1 MLSGRLEGK
10 SKKKL
15 HDLIR
20 KKSAGAIPLIAEA
33 LLKIATSSQ
42 IREFP
47 GIARSL
53 RVFEEKLIQDDKDL
67 EEAISCLYITLHNMG
82 SIYSEEEKNILRS
95 KGGYLCYPGGFSP
108 LLHAGDFIRKDTVIA
123 DLGSGNGLQGL
134 LLQQLYPHKK
144 TIQIELSKEMIR
156 IGKLYQK
163 ALGIEQGKID
173 WINDDIMNANFEEAD
188 LIYIYRPA
196 RPVEG
201 APLYR
206 GIAER
211 LLNLDKDVT
220 VFSVADCLAPFIKDR
235 FVISYDDGHL
245 KIMVNH

>member
-1 MLSGRLEGK
+1 MLSGRLEDESIK
-10 SKKKL
+10 RL

-20 KKSAGAIPLIAEA
+20 GKSSDRLSLIAMA
-33 LLKIATSSQ
+33 LLRIATSLQ

-47 GIARSL
+47 GITGSL
-53 RVFEEKLIQDDKDL
+53 RAFEEALTQNNRDL
-67 EEAISCLYITLHNMG
+67 EEATSYLYITLHNVG

-108 LLHAGDFIRKDTVIA
+108 LLLAGDFISKDTIVA

-134 LLQQLYPHKK
+134 LLQRLYPHRK

-163 ALGIEQGKID
+163 ALGIEEGKIE
-173 WINDDIMNANFEEAD
+173 WINDDIMNAHFEEAD

-196 RPVEG
+196 RPVQG
-201 APLYR
+201 ASLYR

-211 LLNLDKDVT
+211 LINSERDIT
-220 VFSVADCLAPFIKDR
+220 VFSVADCLEPFLKER
-235 FVISYDDGHL
+235 FFTSYDDGHL
-245 KIMVNH
+245 KIMVNY